1 MTQPV
6 EENNQYRSISI
17 NSLFAILQ
25 REYKI
30 ILLVTLVFSI
40 IGFINILIT
49 PKEYIS
55 TSKIMPEVA
64 YKASNGIAGINQLLK
79 KYNGNIDLYNTE
91 ITSPELYAEILNT
104 TDFYNYI
111 AAKEVTTSA
120 NEKMSFQSYYDFN
133 FENNKSFFQKGK
145 SDSKSNDNI
154 KSYGIIQDI
163 QKRIGITVIK
173 KNSLILVTAQM
184 QDPLVAADIANFTV
198 TYLIDYLT
206 KYRTEKTYKELRFI
220 ENLLESV
227 SKDSIKSDA
236 LKEEMQNS
244 LSTSII
250 QMKIKI
256 QEDTPTIQVLEKAQ
270 IPVVNSEPS
279 GFKVLLVFS
288 FLGFLIGMVIAFFK
302 NHNYKII
309 LNSNSISN

>member
-6 EENNQYRSISI
+6 EENNEYRSISVT
-17 NSLFAILQ
+17 SLFTVLQ

-30 ILLVTLVFSI
+30 ILLVTLIFSI

-104 TDFYNYI
+104 TDFYNFI
-111 AAKEVTTSA
+111 VAKEVTTSA
-120 NEKMSFQSYYDFN
+120 NKKMSFQSYYDFN
-133 FENNKSFFQKGK
+133 FENNKLFFQKGK

-163 QKRIGITVIK
+163 QKRIGITVK
-173 KNSLILVTAQM
+173 KNNLIFVTVKM
-184 QDPLVAADIANFTV
+184 QDPVVAADITNFTV

-206 KYRTEKTYKELRFI
+206 KYRTEKTHKELRFI

-227 SKDSIKSDA
+227 SKDSTKSDA

-270 IPVVNSEPS
+270 VPVVNSEPS
-279 GFKVLLVFS
+279 GLKVLLVFS
-288 FLGFLIGMVIAFFK
+288 FLGFLIGMVIAFFR

-309 LNSNSISN
+309 LNSNSVSN